1 MQIEIEMMHKKNH
14 NMGDSQSHCHDFS
27 LELSTQTKTW

>member
-1 MQIEIEMMHKKNH
+1 MQLEIEMIHKQNH
-14 NMGDSQSHCHDFS
+14 NVGNSRCHDFS